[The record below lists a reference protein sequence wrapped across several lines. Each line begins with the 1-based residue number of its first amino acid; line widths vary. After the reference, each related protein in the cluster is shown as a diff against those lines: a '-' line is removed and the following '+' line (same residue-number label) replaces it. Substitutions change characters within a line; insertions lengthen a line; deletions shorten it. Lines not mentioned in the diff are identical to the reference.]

1 MDRDARKM
9 RGERPFLFTN
19 LKEGR
24 GVAEVV
30 SFVETKGGLEAQERT
45 RSPLGS

>member
-1 MDRDARKM
+1 M
-9 RGERPFLFTN
+9 RGERPFVFTN
-19 LKEGR
+19 LKENK
-24 GVAEVV
+24 GVAEVA